1 MAAIPA
7 VLYFFSIF
15 LMIEADVRR
24 AGARPVPIHTAPFW
38 ILTKRHGYHFLAVI
52 GIPIML
58 VLGMSAFRA
67 VFVSMIVA
75 VV

>member
-24 AGARPVPIHTAPFW
+24 AGAHPVPIHTAPFW
-38 ILTKRHGYHFLAVI
+38 VLTKRHGYHSS
-52 GIPIML
+52 PS
-58 VLGMSAFRA
+58 SASRSCSSWGCRRSA
-67 VFVSMIVA
+67 RCSCQ
-75 VV
+75 